1 MKVRLKSIA
10 ILLVSITVFTG
21 CFKWGSRAYD
31 RFPETIA
38 LDKNYFY
45 EGKVIIVGAGAS
57 GLAAARILER
67 NNINYEILEATDRYG
82 GRLQKDT
89 ILADFP
95 IDLGAEWIHNQPGI
109 LNKLIGLPGDWTS
122 EELLPYS
129 IDSAFSWDG
138 TDYVQTEKEELDAFF
153 NFFPEYK
160 FKSSTWFDYV
170 DDNFA
175 RHVKH
180 KIRFNT
186 PVSEIDYSSNKVI
199 LTTKDGV
206 EHVADKVL
214 VTVSIGVLK
223 ADVIKFNPALSNKK
237 TRAIN
242 RVEFLPGFKLAMKFS
257 EKFYPDA
264 ITFDSDI
271 GDHGYYDMAFKKLS
285 EDYILTLLSTGA
297 SPEEY
302 FDVETNEEI
311 VSAALI
317 ELDEIFN
324 GTASST
330 FTGAYKLRDWGSDE
344 YILGTWTNAALNEN
358 FNLNALNE
366 PLDNRVYF
374 AGEINDAHR
383 QMGVPGA
390 ILSGYFAINDLLM
403 NE

>member
-1 MKVRLKSIA
+1 MKFRLKSIGV
-10 ILLVSITVFTG
+10 LLFSLWMFTG

-57 GLAAARILER
+57 GLAAAKILER
-67 NNINYEILEATDRYG
+67 NHINYEIIEATGRYG

-89 ILADFP
+89 LLADFP
-95 IDLGAEWIHNQPGI
+95 MDLGAEWIHNQPGI
-109 LNKLIGLPGDWTS
+109 LNKLIELPGDWTS
-122 EELLPYS
+122 EELIPYHLE
-129 IDSAFSWDG
+129 SAFSWDG
-138 TDYVQTEKEELDAFF
+138 QDYAQTDKEELDAFF

-160 FKSSTWFDYV
+160 FKNSTWFDYV

-175 RHVKH
+175 QHVKH

-186 PVSEIDYSSNKVI
+186 PISEIDFSGNHVI
-199 LTTKDGV
+199 LTAKNG
-206 EHVADKVL
+206 EEYVADKVL

-223 ADVIKFNPALSNKK
+223 SNMITFNPALSNKK
-237 TRAIN
+237 ERAIN
-242 RVEFLPGFKLAMKFS
+242 RVDFLPGFKLVMKFS

-264 ITFDSDI
+264 ITFDSDS
-271 GDHGYYDMAFKKLS
+271 GEHGYYDMAFKKES
-285 EDYILTLLSTGA
+285 DDYILTLLSTGG
-297 SPEEY
+297 SPKEY
-302 FDVETNEEI
+302 FDVETDEEI
-311 VSAALI
+311 VSAALL

-324 GTASST
+324 GTASNT
-330 FTGAYKLRDWGSDE
+330 FTGEYELRNWGNEE
-344 YILGTWTNAALNEN
+344 YILGTWTNAALNKN

-366 PLDNRVYF
+366 PLENKVYF

-390 ILSGYFAINDLLM
+390 ILSGYFAINELLD
-403 NE
+403 E

>member
-1 MKVRLKSIA
+1 MKFRLKSIGV
-10 ILLVSITVFTG
+10 LLFSLWMFTG

-57 GLAAARILER
+57 GLAAAKILER
-67 NNINYEILEATDRYG
+67 NHINYEIIEATGRYG

-89 ILADFP
+89 LLADFP
-95 IDLGAEWIHNQPGI
+95 MDLGAEWIHNQPGI

-122 EELLPYS
+122 EELIPYHLE
-129 IDSAFSWDG
+129 SAFSWDG
-138 TDYVQTEKEELDAFF
+138 QDYAQTDKEELDAFF

-160 FKSSTWFDYV
+160 FKNSTWFDYV

-175 RHVKH
+175 QHVKH

-186 PVSEIDYSSNKVI
+186 PISEIDFSGNHVI
-199 LTTKDGV
+199 LTAKNG
-206 EHVADKVL
+206 EEYVADKVL

-223 ADVIKFNPALSNKK
+223 SNMITFNPALSNKK
-237 TRAIN
+237 ERAIN
-242 RVEFLPGFKLAMKFS
+242 RVDFLPGFKLVMKFS

-264 ITFDSDI
+264 ITFDSDS
-271 GDHGYYDMAFKKLS
+271 GEHGYYDMAFKKES
-285 EDYILTLLSTGA
+285 DDYILTLLSTGG
-297 SPEEY
+297 SPKEY
-302 FDVETNEEI
+302 FDVETDEEI
-311 VSAALI
+311 VSAALL

-324 GTASST
+324 GTASNT
-330 FTGAYKLRDWGSDE
+330 FTGEYELRNWGNEE
-344 YILGTWTNAALNEN
+344 YILGTWTNAALNKN

-366 PLDNRVYF
+366 PLENKVYF

-390 ILSGYFAINDLLM
+390 ILSGYFAINELLD
-403 NE
+403 E

>member
-1 MKVRLKSIA
+1 MKFRLKSIGV
-10 ILLVSITVFTG
+10 LLFSLWMFTG

-57 GLAAARILER
+57 GLAAAKILER
-67 NNINYEILEATDRYG
+67 NHINYEIIEATGRYG

-89 ILADFP
+89 LLADFP
-95 IDLGAEWIHNQPGI
+95 MDLGAEWIHNQPGI

-122 EELLPYS
+122 EELIPYHLE
-129 IDSAFSWDG
+129 SAFSWDG
-138 TDYVQTEKEELDAFF
+138 QDYAQTDKEELDAFF

-160 FKSSTWFDYV
+160 FKNSTWFDYV

-175 RHVKH
+175 QHVKH

-186 PVSEIDYSSNKVI
+186 PISEIDFSGNHVI
-199 LTTKDGV
+199 LTAKNG
-206 EHVADKVL
+206 EEYVADKVL

-223 ADVIKFNPALSNKK
+223 SNMITFNPALSNKK
-237 TRAIN
+237 ERAIN
-242 RVEFLPGFKLAMKFS
+242 RVDFLPGFKLVMKFS

-264 ITFDSDI
+264 ITFDSDL
-271 GDHGYYDMAFKKLS
+271 GDHGYYDMAFKKES
-285 EDYILTLLSTGA
+285 DDYILTLLSTGG
-297 SPEEY
+297 SPKEY
-302 FDVETNEEI
+302 FDVETDEEI
-311 VSAALI
+311 VSAALL

-324 GTASST
+324 GTASNT
-330 FTGAYKLRDWGSDE
+330 FTGEYELRNWGNEE
-344 YILGTWTNAALNEN
+344 YILGTWTNAALNKN

-366 PLDNRVYF
+366 PLENKVYF

-390 ILSGYFAINDLLM
+390 ILSGYFAINELLD
-403 NE
+403 E